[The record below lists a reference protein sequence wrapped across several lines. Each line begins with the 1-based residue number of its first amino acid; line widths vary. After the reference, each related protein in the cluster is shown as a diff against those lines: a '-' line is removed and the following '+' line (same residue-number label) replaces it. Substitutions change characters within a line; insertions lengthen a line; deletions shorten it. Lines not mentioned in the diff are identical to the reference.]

1 MSYYFMELILILIL
15 ILCIVTLLL
24 DRDSLFIALF
34 MQMLFF
40 FLNFDHETIIKI

>member
-15 ILCIVTLLL
+15 CIVTLPL

-34 MQMLFF
+34 IQIFF
-40 FLNFDHETIIKI
+40 FLIFIMKLYYFQF

>member
-15 ILCIVTLLL
+15 ILRIVTLFL

-34 MQMLFF
+34 IQMLYFF
-40 FLNFDHETIIKI
+40 KF